1 MQKPQKPPYQ
11 DHIRDIKNTQSHV
24 IGRTRSKNAE
34 RNTTNELQCGGMP
47 KQSLSIALDVMR
59 KTPHTRLMKSIFEM
73 HYGRE
78 PNTEFSSMLN
88 IDKFKEII
96 TNSISAKPHT
106 LQVNSF
112 NGAGGVFDQLL
123 MKQKK
128 GSKRASNYPFTF
140 FEEKLL
146 KPKFHSAYSDKQQIA
161 ISGTKH
167 TTTTS
172 ENRNLLR
179 NYKSKPI
186 SEFLQDLNNRGTG
199 HR

>member
-1 MQKPQKPPYQ
+1 MQKPQKPPYH
-11 DHIRDIKNTQSHV
+11 DHIRDIKCTQSHV

-34 RNTTNELQCGGMP
+34 RNNTNELQGGGKP

-78 PNTEFSSMLN
+78 PNTELSSMLN
-88 IDKFKEII
+88 IDKLKEI

-112 NGAGGVFDQLL
+112 NGAGGVVDQLL

-128 GSKRASNYPFTF
+128 GSKGASNYPFTF
-140 FEEKLL
+140 FEEKIL

-167 TTTTS
+167 TITTS

-186 SEFLQDLNNRGTG
+186 SEFLQELNNRGTG
-199 HR
+199 PR